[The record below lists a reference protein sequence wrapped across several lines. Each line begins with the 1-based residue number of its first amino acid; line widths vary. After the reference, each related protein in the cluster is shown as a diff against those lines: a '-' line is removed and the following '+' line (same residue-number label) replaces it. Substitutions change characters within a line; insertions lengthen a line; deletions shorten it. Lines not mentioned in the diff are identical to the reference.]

1 MPRAV
6 FGNPRLGLVLRSQS
20 VKYCVIRF
28 VSSYFKTSKYYQL
41 EELQDAEFNY
51 TLANETVKLGGF
63 SSPALN
69 MSAIPGVKNGTLATL
84 RIKFL
89 SNGGGEGFLYQCA
102 DVVLLVDAGVKPS
115 GARYLHSSLAF
126 FGVVFF
132 ICFSL

>member
-1 MPRAV
+1 
-6 FGNPRLGLVLRSQS
+6 L
-20 VKYCVIRF
+20 
-28 VSSYFKTSKYYQL
+28 YQL
-41 EELQDAEFNY
+41 SLSLDPQDAEFNY

-89 SNGGGEGFLYQCA
+89 SNGEGEGFLYQCA